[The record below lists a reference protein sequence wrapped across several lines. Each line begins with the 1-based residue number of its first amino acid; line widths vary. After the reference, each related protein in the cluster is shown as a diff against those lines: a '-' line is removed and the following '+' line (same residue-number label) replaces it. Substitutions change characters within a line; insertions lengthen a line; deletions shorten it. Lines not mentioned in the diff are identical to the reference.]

1 MPIAM
6 HLMDSTF
13 FCYSIIQGGSF
24 NWPPLKIMSFFLPP
38 IIINTVFAG
47 GPVPDDAE
55 PLLFIEWINSMY
67 FYICV

>member
-1 MPIAM
+1 MNLSAVS
-6 HLMDSTF
+6 LV
-13 FCYSIIQGGSF
+13 CEVV
-24 NWPPLKIMSFFLPP
+24 